1 MPRCS
6 LRAESAHTSDDTGP
20 GLCSLAPLPLLR
32 QLLTQQLCLHLVG
45 LLLGLPEQKISYQFL
60 FSGSHTPPA
69 HSAASRGVSWS
80 AHQQQHAKGYLVF
93 AYSLPSCRAILRPTA
108 AATPRIH
115 HCHAWFECRNYVAC
129 ADTVMGSRS
138 RRREVVRK
146 EQATELW
153 AMQCIAIL
161 TLNLTG
167 CNSRIVCT
175 CLELA
180 CLLHELKNC
189 RSCTCR
195 VVHTSH
201 QIWLLRSRT
210 L

>member
-80 AHQQQHAKGYLVF
+80 AHSSSMRRGTLFSPILFPVVAPSSVPPLPRPRGSTTAMHGLSVATTLLV
-93 AYSLPSCRAILRPTA
+93 LILL
-108 AATPRIH
+108 
-115 HCHAWFECRNYVAC
+115 W
-129 ADTVMGSRS
+129 
-138 RRREVVRK
+138 EVVQEEEKSFEKSR
-146 EQATELW
+146 LPN
-153 AMQCIAIL
+153 C
-161 TLNLTG
+161 G
-167 CNSRIVCT
+167 SCNA
-175 CLELA
+175 LPF
-180 CLLHELKNC
+180 
-189 RSCTCR
+189 
-195 VVHTSH
+195 
-201 QIWLLRSRT
+201 
-210 L
+210 